1 MIRQTIHLFTF
12 KKIKRLLFLCKK
24 NLKHN
29 GKIFILTL
37 DGKKNELP
45 TFRKMKIRLNKSLK
59 RDNEVL
65 KLITGLY
72 PKRKRKN
79 FIYKVKINKKKYL
92 TMIENKYISILLP
105 LSKNE
110 ILEGIEE
117 INYKYKNY
125 IQFRDKLDCFI
136 L

>member
-1 MIRQTIHLFTF
+1 MIKQTIHFLPL

-24 NLKHN
+24 NLKQD

-37 DGKKNELP
+37 DGKRNELP
-45 TFRKMKIRLNKSLK
+45 TFKKMKIRLNKSLK
-59 RDNEVL
+59 RDNKVL
-65 KLITGLY
+65 KLITSLY
-72 PKRKRKN
+72 PQRKRKN

-92 TMIENKYISILLP
+92 TMIENKYISILLTLP
-105 LSKNE
+105 KKD
-110 ILEGIEE
+110 ILQGIEE
-117 INYKYKNY
+117 IKFKYKNY